1 MNCKNCG
8 AKLTDNSKFCT
19 ECGTATRETQET
31 STTSLEM
38 QEQPVATK
46 PNKRNKGCFTKAMW
60 ILVIIL
66 VIIAGLLFLGIHF
79 LDKASEEYKLDV
91 YEELQS
97 QADMSADVADA
108 VMDVFEMCAIGEIIT
123 FERDVSLDDMYA
135 EGQTGY
141 RMQSNVASNLILYL
155 NADGS
160 VYALRYKAED
170 LYLDGEFIAKVTD
183 FVLLDGET
191 SKYYAK
197 SQTVIN
203 ECLKSPSTA
212 EYPFIDEWSY
222 SKSNGIITVSSY
234 VDAQNSFGAMIR
246 SNFTVQ
252 FDTSTDTVVSLV
264 FDGEKII

>member
-1 MNCKNCG
+1 MYCKDCG
-8 AKLTDNSKFCT
+8 TQLDDNSKFCPQ
-19 ECGTATRETQET
+19 CGTATGTTPEKST
-31 STTSLEM
+31 SSVKIPEQNVTTI
-38 QEQPVATK
+38 Q
-46 PNKRNKGCFTKAMW
+46 NKKKNGCLTKAMW
-60 ILVIIL
+60 ILV
-66 VIIAGLLFLGIHF
+66 VIIAIIGGLIILGMHL
-79 LDKASEEYKLDV
+79 LDKSVEIDV
-91 YEELQS
+91 YEELQA
-97 QADMSADVADA
+97 QAYISAEVADA
-108 VMDVFEMCAIGEIIT
+108 VMDVFEKCAIGEVIS
-123 FERDVSLDDMYA
+123 FERDTSLNDMYA

-141 RMQSNVASNLILYL
+141 RMISDIASNLILYL

-170 LYLDGEFIAKVTD
+170 LYFEGKFVAKVTD
-183 FVLLDGET
+183 FILLEGET

-212 EYPFIDEWSY
+212 EYPFVDEWSY

-234 VDAQNSFGAMIR
+234 VDSQNSFGAMIR
-246 SNFTVQ
+246 SNFTIQ